1 MKNECVSASSVS
13 LASGILTMQA
23 MDGENITSRCIFGAS
38 VFLAGF
44 SAMAFGTRLFYRGS
58 EDGFILMNDVEQ

>member
-1 MKNECVSASSVS
+1 
-13 LASGILTMQA
+13 MQG
-23 MDGENITSRCIFGAS
+23 MDGENITSRCIFGAC